1 MAEHDTEPAGIG
13 ADLDKVVS
21 RGRQRLRLWAA
32 KEAVAQA
39 FVHLFAAALVVPCL
53 ALIGNLAGLAGP
65 SLWPFAPVPTVVLAL
80 VVPFIIV
87 SVYAL
92 VVILREKTDRRV
104 CLALFDTLLD
114 LKGRLQAADEFVS
127 RGPSG
132 PFEQAAVEDATP
144 FAQRAL
150 DTELPAVRTPPPVL
164 RARRW
169 PLGAVSALLLAAA
182 VLLGELPPI
191 TGSSVLALADEGTAG
206 LPAAAETAV
215 EESTELPLPKESS
228 RRSLD
233 GQRPT
238 DPSQGESEGET
249 ERAVRSQSGTGDAR
263 SSSAKSSKAA
273 SLAQQAGK
281 AAAGASGE
289 GSSKKQPP
297 RERPA
302 KPRKENKSRPEETK
316 QEQPEA
322 SKGVSGGTG
331 RSSGSRTSASDQAA
345 ADDKARNDE
354 DEGDATD
361 DADEEEDEE
370 QKAASAS
377 KPMLNNRKAA
387 VDRSLSP
394 SGLSDQENEQ
404 ANGRGGPSGLKK
416 TRGVAAMLLG
426 VPMPDHL
433 RGKSNPGRIK
443 VERERAEPEPKTS
456 LAASAADRGSRRE
469 SIGYLPHPALAPWMQ
484 ETVRDYFLAER
495 ARDLGDLAR
504 ADSTPNTTD

>member
-1 MAEHDTEPAGIG
+1 MAERDTEAARIG
-13 ADLDKVVS
+13 GDLEDIVS
-21 RGRQRLRLWAA
+21 RGRKRLRAWAA
-32 KEAVAQA
+32 KEALAKAVI
-39 FVHLFAAALVVPCL
+39 HLFSATLVVPCL
-53 ALIGNLAGLAGP
+53 ALIGNLAGLVGP
-65 SLWPFAPVPTVVLAL
+65 SLWPLAAVPTVVLAVVAPLVIVAVYTL
-80 VVPFIIV
+80 VVV
-87 SVYAL
+87 
-92 VVILREKTDRRV
+92 LREKTDRRV
-104 CLALFDTLLD
+104 CLALFDTLLGF
-114 LKGRLQAADEFVS
+114 KGRLLTADEFLS
-127 RGPSG
+127 RGPAN
-132 PFEQAAVEDATP
+132 PFEHAAVEDAAP
-144 FAQRAL
+144 FARQAL

-169 PLGAVSALLLAAA
+169 PLGVVSALVLAGAL
-182 VLLGELPPI
+182 LLGEIPPVANNPVI
-191 TGSSVLALADEGTAG
+191 AMADES
-206 LPAAAETAV
+206 PARLVTAV
-215 EESTELPLPKESS
+215 ETPVEKDAEPPLPKETS

-233 GQRPT
+233 SEPLSSVSEAEPG
-238 DPSQGESEGET
+238 GESE
-249 ERAVRSQSGTGDAR
+249 RAARSQSGTGDAR

-289 GSSKKQPP
+289 GSSKKQTP

-302 KPRKENKSRPEETK
+302 KPRRENKSRPEETK
-316 QEQPEA
+316 EQQPEA

-361 DADEEEDEE
+361 DAEEEEDEE
-370 QKAASAS
+370 QKAGSAS

-394 SGLSDQENEQ
+394 SGLSDQENDQ

-443 VERERAEPEPKTS
+443 VERERADPEPKTA
-456 LAASAADRGSRRE
+456 LAANAAERGSRRE
-469 SIGYLPHPALAPWMQ
+469 SIGYLPHPALPPWMQ

-495 ARDLGDLAR
+495 ARDLAQT
-504 ADSTPNTTD
+504 DSTSNTTD

>member
-191 TGSSVLALADEGTAG
+191 TGSSVLAL
-206 LPAAAETAV
+206 
-215 EESTELPLPKESS
+215 
-228 RRSLD
+228 
-233 GQRPT
+233 
-238 DPSQGESEGET
+238 
-249 ERAVRSQSGTGDAR
+249 
-263 SSSAKSSKAA
+263 
-273 SLAQQAGK
+273 
-281 AAAGASGE
+281 
-289 GSSKKQPP
+289 
-297 RERPA
+297 
-302 KPRKENKSRPEETK
+302 
-316 QEQPEA
+316 
-322 SKGVSGGTG
+322 
-331 RSSGSRTSASDQAA
+331 
-345 ADDKARNDE
+345 
-354 DEGDATD
+354 
-361 DADEEEDEE
+361 
-370 QKAASAS
+370 
-377 KPMLNNRKAA
+377 
-387 VDRSLSP
+387 
-394 SGLSDQENEQ
+394 
-404 ANGRGGPSGLKK
+404 
-416 TRGVAAMLLG
+416 
-426 VPMPDHL
+426 
-433 RGKSNPGRIK
+433 
-443 VERERAEPEPKTS
+443 
-456 LAASAADRGSRRE
+456 
-469 SIGYLPHPALAPWMQ
+469 
-484 ETVRDYFLAER
+484 
-495 ARDLGDLAR
+495 
-504 ADSTPNTTD
+504 

>member
-1 MAEHDTEPAGIG
+1 MAERDTESAGGIS
-13 ADLDKVVS
+13 ADLEDIVS
-21 RGRQRLRLWAA
+21 RGRKRLRAWAA
-32 KEAVAQA
+32 KEALAKAVT
-39 FVHLFAAALVVPCL
+39 HLFSAALVVPCL
-53 ALIGNLAGLAGP
+53 ALIGNLAGLVGP
-65 SLWPFAPVPTVVLAL
+65 SLWPLAAVPTVVLAVVAPLVIVAVYTL
-80 VVPFIIV
+80 VVV
-87 SVYAL
+87 
-92 VVILREKTDRRV
+92 LREKTDRRV
-104 CLALFDTLLD
+104 CLALFDTLLGF
-114 LKGRLQAADEFVS
+114 KGRLQTADEFLS
-127 RGPSG
+127 RGPAN
-132 PFEQAAVEDATP
+132 PFEHAAVEDAAP
-144 FAQRAL
+144 FAQLAR

-169 PLGAVSALLLAAA
+169 PLGVVSALVLAAA
-182 VLLGELPPI
+182 LLLGEIAPVTNNPVI
-191 TGSSVLALADEGTAG
+191 AMADES
-206 LPAAAETAV
+206 PARLVTAV
-215 EESTELPLPKESS
+215 ETPVEKDAEPPLPKETS

-233 GQRPT
+233 SEPLSSVSEAEPG
-238 DPSQGESEGET
+238 GESE
-249 ERAVRSQSGTGDAR
+249 RAARSQSGTGDAR

-289 GSSKKQPP
+289 GSSKKQTP

-302 KPRKENKSRPEETK
+302 KPRRENKSRPEETK
-316 QEQPEA
+316 EQQPEA

-361 DADEEEDEE
+361 DAEEEEDEE
-370 QKAASAS
+370 QKAGSAS

-394 SGLSDQENEQ
+394 SGLSDQENDQ

-443 VERERAEPEPKTS
+443 VERERADPEPKTA
-456 LAASAADRGSRRE
+456 LAADAAERGSRRE
-469 SIGYLPHPALAPWMQ
+469 SIGYLPHPALPPWMQ

-495 ARDLGDLAR
+495 ARDLAQT
-504 ADSTPNTTD
+504 DSTSNTTD